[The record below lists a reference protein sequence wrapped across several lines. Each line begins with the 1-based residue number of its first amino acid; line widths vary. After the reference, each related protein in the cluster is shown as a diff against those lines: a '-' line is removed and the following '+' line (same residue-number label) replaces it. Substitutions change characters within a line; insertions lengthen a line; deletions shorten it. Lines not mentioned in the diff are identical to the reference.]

1 MPGMKNFGILIV
13 LLVVGEETRCGV
25 PNGSYGRNRYE
36 RPVIPCSSSSECP
49 DNSCCM
55 NADGQLVNGEGQ
67 ELWGGLGP
75 GLENG
80 TCSRAV
86 SGPGAVCTQRCG
98 CQVVFKVTWA
108 RVPTLISYVRSR
120 YEPPVIP
127 CSSSSECP
135 GTTCCRNADGHLVN
149 GEGQEWLGGLD
160 PGLKNGTCSRALSG
174 PGAACT
180 ERCGCQKGYTCYRT
194 ISGLC
199 CPPTTCWEA
208 EAARIDREYWDNCSK
223 DPNCHLPPSVNPG
236 GPAIDG

>member
-1 MPGMKNFGILIV
+1 MMMLTFCSGRPTQSERQAVPPSLTVPADKSPVRGPTARIARALARAAARERERGRERQRERKRERERERGRERERERRERERERERER
-13 LLVVGEETRCGV
+13 GEET
-25 PNGSYGRNRYE
+25 P
-36 RPVIPCSSSSECP
+36 IQK
-49 DNSCCM
+49 D
-55 NADGQLVNGEGQ
+55 VNVNIAHE
-67 ELWGGLGP
+67 
-75 GLENG
+75 
-80 TCSRAV
+80 
-86 SGPGAVCTQRCG
+86 
-98 CQVVFKVTWA
+98 VVFKVTWA

-208 EAARIDREYWDNCSK
+208 EAARIDR
-223 DPNCHLPPSVNPG
+223 
-236 GPAIDG
+236 